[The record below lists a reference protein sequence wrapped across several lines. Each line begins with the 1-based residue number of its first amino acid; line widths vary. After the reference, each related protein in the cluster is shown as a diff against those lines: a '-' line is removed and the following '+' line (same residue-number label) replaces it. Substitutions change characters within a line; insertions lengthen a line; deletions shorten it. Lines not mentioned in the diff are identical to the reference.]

1 MSLTKATYSM
11 IKGAPFNVL
20 DYASLAET
28 VAAKDP
34 GDPASHLLTSFLS
47 WKLPIQAALDAAY
60 DAGGGCVVLPKN
72 SVPYY
77 IDDTVYVK
85 DNTTFICEDWI
96 VLADYTTTGGSF
108 GANGSNIYVENLK
121 LDNSNIYAGGSGQN
135 GIFVG
140 AGTSGVGKN
149 IKFSGG
155 IVKNCAA
162 GFGGIPATFTAGS
175 FIPGLEFQI
184 KTIGTTDFTLI
195 GAASNT
201 VGLFFTATGVGTG
214 TGTAFLYGDGGKGV
228 QIEDGDGEDIVFD
241 GITFSNCFMAMSTIR
256 SFAVVDDYYGILYS
270 NITADNCDILFF
282 VRQANGAQSQTGL
295 RHSVQLNNFYAINC
309 GSFEGVMQFSRASNV
324 LVSNGVV
331 VVDPGISPTALIRGN
346 HANCTFTNINW
357 YGDTNTCINLDPSS
371 YAQDQSQP
379 NENNRYDINV
389 WGQVNT
395 FADANVAGTYPTL
408 NSCVGNVTFRLPP
421 AVAFFGFEL
430 RNGTST
436 FNMSCNT
443 GPFGNSKIIQ
453 TQTSLNFYGSGQPAT
468 FEGFEVGTYNQVS
481 YAATIPTTGTH
492 FQGKLIYNN
501 AAAPSGFVGWV
512 CTTPG
517 TFGTY
522 SEGRTVTATDTTV
535 VTLSS
540 ATTVLQV
547 GMYLT
552 INGAG
557 AGKILSITGTTMVM
571 SSTVAAGSGLS
582 IAYSTPVYKTFGAI
596 SA

>member
-1 MSLTKATYSM
+1 MALTKASYSM

-20 DYASLAET
+20 DYASLATT
-28 VAAKDP
+28 VNAKDP
-34 GDPASHLLTSFLS
+34 GDGNSHLLTSFLS

-140 AGTSGVGKN
+140 AGASGVGKN

-309 GSFEGVMQFSRASNV
+309 GAFEGVMQFSRASNV

-389 WGQVNT
+389 WGQVDT
-395 FADANVAGTYPTL
+395 FADANATGTYPTL

-421 AVAFFGFEL
+421 AIAFFGYEL

-443 GPFGNSKIIQ
+443 GPFGNSKIVQ
-453 TQTSLNFYGSGQPAT
+453 AQTSLNFYQSGQPST

-481 YAATIPTTGTH
+481 YASAAPTTGTH
-492 FQGKLIYNN
+492 FVGKVIYNN

-512 CTTPG
+512 CTTAG

-522 SEGRTVTATDTTV
+522 SEGRTVTSTGTSV

-552 INGAG
+552 INGVVS
-557 AGKILSITGTTMVM
+557 GKILSITGTTMVM
-571 SSTVAAGSGLS
+571 SSTVAVGSGLS

>member
-20 DYASLAET
+20 DYASLATT
-28 VAAKDP
+28 VNAKDP
-34 GDPASHLLTSFLS
+34 GDPASHLFTSFLS
-47 WKLPIQAALDAAY
+47 WRLPIQAALDACFA
-60 DAGGGCVVLPKN
+60 AGGGAVVLPKN
-72 SVPYY
+72 TVPYY
-77 IDDTVYVK
+77 LDDFITVK
-85 DNTTFICEDWI
+85 DNTSFICQDEI
-96 VLADYTTTGGSF
+96 ILADYTTVGGTF
-108 GANGSNIYVENLK
+108 LAGGSNIYVENLR
-121 LDNSNIYAGGSGQN
+121 LNNSNIYAGGSGQN
-135 GIFVG
+135 GVG
-140 AGTSGVGKN
+140 AGAGASGVGKN

-162 GFGGIPATFTAGS
+162 GFGGTPATFTAGS
-175 FIPGLEFQI
+175 FIVGLEFQI

-241 GITFSNCFMAMSTIR
+241 GMTFSNCFMAMSTIR
-256 SFAVVDDYYGILYS
+256 DFGTVDDYYGILFS
-270 NITADNCDILFF
+270 NITADNCDILLF

-295 RHSVQLNNFYAINC
+295 RHSVQLNNFYAVNC
-309 GSFEGVMQFSRASNV
+309 GAFEGVMQFSRASNV
-324 LVSNGVV
+324 LVSNGIVV
-331 VVDPGISPTALIRGN
+331 FDPSGSPTSLIRGN

-357 YGDTNTCINLDPSS
+357 YGDTTTCINLDPSI

-389 WGQVNT
+389 LGQINT
-395 FADANVAGTYPTL
+395 FADANSAGAYPTL

-421 AVAFFGFEL
+421 AVAFFGYEL

-443 GPFGNSKIIQ
+443 GPFGNSKIVQ
-453 TQTSLNFYGSGQPAT
+453 AQTSSNFYGSGQPAT
-468 FEGFEVGTYNQVS
+468 FEGFDVGTYNQVF
-481 YAATIPTTGTH
+481 YAASAPTTGTH
-492 FQGKLIYNN
+492 FVGKVVYNN
-501 AAAPSGFVGWV
+501 AAAPSGFIGWV
-512 CTTPG
+512 CTTAG

-522 SEGRTVTATDTTV
+522 SEGRTVTATGTAI

-552 INGAG
+552 INSVA

-582 IAYSTPVYKTFGAI
+582 IAYSAPVYKTFGAI